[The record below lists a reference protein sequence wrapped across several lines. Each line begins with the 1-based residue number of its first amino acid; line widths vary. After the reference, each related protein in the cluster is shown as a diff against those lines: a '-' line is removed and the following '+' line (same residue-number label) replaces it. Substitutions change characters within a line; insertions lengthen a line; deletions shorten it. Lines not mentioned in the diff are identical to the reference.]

1 VSQVVLVDRGSQ
13 FEAERERPLT
23 ARPNRCAQRAILQ
36 IPKSRATCLGLIFFL
51 ACVVAVRPS
60 IVLAQVAVI
69 DREYEIKAAYL
80 YNFGKYVEWPDAPKP
95 GTEANSPFLIGIVG
109 MNPFGNALAD
119 VAKAKQLGKRKIVLY
134 ELRTIDDYR
143 PCQMLFFPKN
153 APESLVSSVIA
164 KSDSAPI
171 LLVGERSGF
180 AAAARGSV
188 NFYVEANNI
197 KFEINPDAASKRGLR
212 ISSKL
217 LQLGRIVSASASR

>member
-1 VSQVVLVDRGSQ
+1 MG
-13 FEAERERPLT
+13 A
-23 ARPNRCAQRAILQ
+23 A
-36 IPKSRATCLGLIFFL
+36 CLGLACLL

-60 IVLAQVAVI
+60 ILLAQGAVI

-95 GTEANSPFLIGIVG
+95 GAEANSPFLIGIVG
-109 MNPFGNALAD
+109 TNPFGNALAD

-134 ELRTIDDYR
+134 EVRTIDDYR
-143 PCQMLFFPKN
+143 PCQMLFFPKT
-153 APESLVSSVIA
+153 APETLVSSVIA
-164 KSDSAPI
+164 KANTAPT

-180 AAAARGSV
+180 AAAGGSV